1 MSSVL
6 NQQIHVG
13 LVLAAPVMAVVS
25 IAAPLVLQ
33 VLYSSEFSN
42 SAFLLRLLIAAGLL
56 RLPIWALGFVFLAR
70 GAGVSFLIGEIA
82 AASMIPLTWLLIGP
96 LGLPEA
102 GVAAILASV
111 FAFAVYLMRVRHSHG
126 VTIDRQNLVFLALT
140 APVFVALAFVFEIN
154 STGGY
159 ALGVIFSAILA
170 WHSISTLRTVLKK

>member
-1 MSSVL
+1 VL

-13 LVLAAPVMAVVS
+13 LVLAAPLMAVVS

-56 RLPIWALGFVFLAR
+56 RLPIRAPGVGFLAR

-96 LGLPEA
+96 LGLPGA

-111 FAFAVYLMRVRHSHG
+111 FAFAVYLIRVRHSHG

-140 APVFVALAFVFEIN
+140 APVFVAVAFVFEVS

-159 ALGVIFSAILA
+159 ALGLVFSSILA
-170 WHSISTLRTVLKK
+170 WHSVSTLRTVLKK